1 MGDGGMN
8 DMVDGGAAAESAYGT
23 AEGVT
28 STAETAAADGGP
40 RELSR
45 AAAVGATVLAV
56 LCGCAVML
64 AMFHWL
70 GWSVPGV
77 GWIVAKAGIKL
88 AVGGFAGLAVAAAW
102 IRTKLSSRSGSSGTS
117 GS

>member
-1 MGDGGMN
+1 MGDGGTN
-8 DMVDGGAAAESAYGT
+8 GMVNGGMAGESVNGAAGGATSDVT
-23 AEGVT
+23 AG
-28 STAETAAADGGP
+28 DGP

-45 AAAVGATVLAV
+45 AAAVGAAALAAV
-56 LCGCAVML
+56 CGCAVLL

-70 GWSVPGV
+70 GWAVPGV

-102 IRTKLSSRSGSSGTS
+102 LRTKLGSRSRS
-117 GS
+117 

>member
-1 MGDGGMN
+1 MGDGGTN
-8 DMVDGGAAAESAYGT
+8 DMVDGGAAAESANGT
-23 AEGVT
+23 AGGVT
-28 STAETAAADGGP
+28 STAAADGGP

-56 LCGCAVML
+56 LCGCAVLL

-102 IRTKLSSRSGSSGTS
+102 VRTKLRSRFGSSGS
-117 GS
+117 

>member
-1 MGDGGMN
+1 MTDRDTNEMAGDAPN
-8 DMVDGGAAAESAYGT
+8 DAALNRTSGDT
-23 AEGVT
+23 GEG
-28 STAETAAADGGP
+28 GGP

-56 LCGCAVML
+56 LCGCAVLL

-70 GWSVPGV
+70 GWAVPGV

-102 IRTKLSSRSGSSGTS
+102 LRTKLRTTHHG
-117 GS
+117 